1 MFSKKELKP
10 VYPKTYEEA
19 VDYLDGK
26 RRITRI
32 SNSLW
37 NSYQNAHILLQNKS
51 ENRGYTR

>member
-37 NSYQNAHILLQNKS
+37 KSYQNAHILLQNKS